1 MGGKQSAEAAPAAPA
16 EPKVDLAQILKENTY
31 YPEKAAKYPYF
42 LVQLSETE
50 ELEYKGALVSDA
62 IVEYIKAHDVTHI
75 IAQTHGWN
83 TPPDKAIAVPF
94 TEFMGGMQ
102 NDAAMP
108 EGDHFQPIFVAFIW
122 PALPIEFVRTD
133 DALTRAELL
142 AAAETDATGEETDIA
157 KAALAAKRAIENE
170 DPDDEDLANQLKV
183 LADDSRNDSDSDD
196 DEDWDSK
203 VHRLKDEAIV
213 QTTGFF
219 GAMSNVAKAVLSPFE
234 HFAFGRFMSR
244 GQRTGKVMEKVL
256 GKLMVANGDVKTK
269 VCLMANSL
277 GAHVLAS
284 ILNKPQTLPHK
295 IHTVFFV
302 QGAITSELFQDT
314 KKFCTIDSNVAGPIV
329 CTHSDRDLL
338 LKNIFGMFHGL
349 AIGLGGVER
358 GHSILMKGLGQ
369 AAEEPY
375 RFACGEWTNV
385 NGTEYVLRVLEAS
398 FAGGWVR

>member
-1 MGGKQSAEAAPAAPA
+1 MGGKQSSEAGAA
-16 EPKVDLAQILKENTY
+16 EPKVDLAEILKENTY

-83 TPPDKAIAVPF
+83 TPPDKAVAVPF

-108 EGDHFQPIFVAFIW
+108 DGDHFRPIFVAFIW
-122 PALPIEFVRTD
+122 PALPLEFVRAD
-133 DALTRAELL
+133 DALTRTELL
-142 AAAETDATGEETDIA
+142 AAAEKEATGEETDIA
-157 KAALAAKRAIENE
+157 KAAFAAKKAIEDDN
-170 DPDDEDLANQLKV
+170 PDDEDLANQLEI
-183 LADDSRNDSDSDD
+183 LADDSRNDSDSED
-196 DEDWDSK
+196 DEDFEAK
-203 VHRLKDEAIV
+203 VRRLKEEAVV
-213 QTTGFF
+213 QKAGFF
-219 GAMSNVAKAVLSPFE
+219 GAMSNVAKTILNPFQ
-234 HFAFGRFMSR
+234 HFAFGRLMAR

-302 QGAITSELFQDT
+302 QGAITREVFADT
-314 KKFCTIDSNVAGPIV
+314 KKFCAITNNVAGPII
-329 CTHSDRDLL
+329 CTHSERDLM
-338 LKNIFGMFHGL
+338 LKNVFGMFFGS
-349 AIGLGGVER
+349 AIGLSGVER
-358 GHSILMKGLGQ
+358 GHSILMKGLRQ
-369 AAEEPY
+369 AGEEPY
-375 RFACGEWTNV
+375 RFACGEWTSV
-385 NGTEYVLRVLEAS
+385 NGTQYVLRIFEAS
-398 FAGGWVR
+398 FVGG